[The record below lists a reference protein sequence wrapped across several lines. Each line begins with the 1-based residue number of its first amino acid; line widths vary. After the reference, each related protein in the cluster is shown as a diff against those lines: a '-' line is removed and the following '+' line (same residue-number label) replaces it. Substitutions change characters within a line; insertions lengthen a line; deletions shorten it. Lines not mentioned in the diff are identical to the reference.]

1 MAQGTGR
8 KWATQPMRS
17 APPPEVMTPTVTPC
31 ARRPAG
37 PLRKQLLGPVH
48 TTNPTSSSPWGR
60 PRVAPASQGDVREPP
75 GKAFASR
82 ALCLRPGR
90 GVRAQRLW
98 PHVKPRPPQ
107 EGARCPARV
116 RRGGRRTA
124 TKTSRVTPAV
134 SAGFIMPSRV
144 CGDRQ
149 RRSQGD
155 CRLCVLTGRRPAT
168 PRQAPRPALRTLRGP
183 ALGLSPPLGSVP
195 SLPRH
200 ADRQRV
206 SVSVAGSS
214 QKPHQPLSP
223 EASFLTLPHF
233 HTYYQHSMHILLKF
247 LRHPVPQD

>member
-1 MAQGTGR
+1 MGHPAYEER
-8 KWATQPMRS
+8 
-17 APPPEVMTPTVTPC
+17 PPPEVMTPTVTLC
-31 ARRPAG
+31 AQRPAG
-37 PLRKQLLGPVH
+37 PLPKQLLGLVY

-90 GVRAQRLW
+90 RVRAQCLW

-124 TKTSRVTPAV
+124 TKTSRHPRV
-134 SAGFIMPSRV
+134 SAGFIMPSHV
-144 CGDRQ
+144 YGDHQ
-149 RRSQGD
+149 RRPQGD
-155 CRLCVLTGRRPAT
+155 SRLCVLTGRRPAT
-168 PRQAPRPALRTLRGP
+168 PRQAPRPALRTPRGP

-195 SLPRH
+195 SLPRR

-206 SVSVAGSS
+206 KAD
-214 QKPHQPLSP
+214 PPLSP